1 MQIPVRHAVFSSPDY
16 PFDPVSAPVKLD
28 QNESSEDF
36 PDDLKALVLKRV
48 AAAEWNRYPDL
59 HADTL
64 CAAIAGF
71 EQWSPSGVV
80 VTTGSNVLI
89 SLLIQLSA
97 LGGRV
102 VTVKSNFALYGLDA
116 QLLGSRLSEVPLRE
130 DHSVDF
136 DAVIAALEGASAHAD
151 EPAGVIYLPRPHAPT
166 GSQCPLDAL
175 ERLAQLSRG
184 WLLVIDEA
192 YVHFGE
198 GSAAELARRHA
209 HVVLLR
215 TFSKAW
221 GLAGARVGYA
231 LSSDAVA
238 RQLRKLV
245 PPFAVSVM
253 QSECIRV
260 ALENPGYM
268 HERVQGIVRERDR
281 ITRAL
286 SDHTTWKVSPSSGN
300 FLLIRTPDAQ
310 QAFDHLLTNGV
321 LVRRQDRHFGLEGC
335 IRVTVGTRAEN
346 DAFLRAAH
354 AAPR

>member
-1 MQIPVRHAVFSSPDY
+1 MQSPVRHAVLSSPDY
-16 PFDPVSAPVKLD
+16 PFDPVSAPIKLD

-36 PDDLKALVLKRV
+36 PDHLKAMVLNRV

-64 CAAIAGF
+64 CAEIARF
-71 EQWSPSGVV
+71 EQWSPAGVV

-102 VTVKSNFALYGLDA
+102 VTVKPNFALYGLDA
-116 QLLGSRLSEVPLRE
+116 RLLGSRLSEVPLHD

-136 DAVIAALEGASAHAD
+136 EALTAEVEGAKSQAN

-166 GSQCPLDAL
+166 GSRCPLGEL
-175 ERLAQLSRG
+175 ERLAELSRG

-192 YVHFGE
+192 YVHFGD
-198 GSAAELARRHA
+198 GSAAALALRHP

-221 GLAGARVGYA
+221 GLAGIRLGYA
-231 LSSDAVA
+231 LTSAEVA
-238 RQLRKLV
+238 RQLRKLA

-253 QSECIRV
+253 QAECVRV
-260 ALENPGYM
+260 ALQNPEYM
-268 HERVQGIVRERDR
+268 HERVREIVRERDR
-281 ITRAL
+281 IFQDL
-286 SDHTTWKVSPSSGN
+286 SQHPTWKVSPSSGN

-310 QAFDHLLTNGV
+310 HAFDHLLANGV
-321 LVRRQDRHFGLEGC
+321 LVRRQDRLHGLEGC

-354 AAPR
+354 AWPG